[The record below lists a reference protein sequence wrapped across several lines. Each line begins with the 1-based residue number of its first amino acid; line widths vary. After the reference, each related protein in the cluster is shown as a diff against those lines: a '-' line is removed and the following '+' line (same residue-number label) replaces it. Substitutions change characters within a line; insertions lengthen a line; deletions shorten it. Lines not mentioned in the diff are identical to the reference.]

1 MIKRISLALILVV
14 FASYVSADFS
24 SQDSINHVTGE
35 YYLDAGE
42 AAVIFPE
49 VQIKHDK
56 KPYWLVSVTSNN
68 ALVDFIPLS
77 VSSLEVPEKSIT
89 QRTLFKTAYF
99 LREFTKL
106 NDDYSWDSDAWLFTS
121 ANSKF
126 MSDTADELTAEKID
140 LSSVKTE
147 LSEYLSLT
155 NDVDSLIS
163 KLTLMS
169 ATSNTLSNEI
179 ISIIESKSDYF
190 NKPDT
195 NATVDLISEME
206 DTFETLEIL
215 DESRKEY
222 EDDLR
227 SFHLEVSKL
236 TEISISTRKF
246 ITSVSAVPIRF
257 SRINVLAINAV
268 QREEKIN
275 EIYNT
280 AVSKTEVF
288 QGNLETRI
296 KKNNVNNSVYGV
308 DIELSEE
315 TGLTSLSQGVETI
328 LHEDNRY
335 LWAEDIKVSGLET
348 RWNTLNSYLRTKKY
362 TLAESIIPEIRDNV
376 ISIYTAGIKI
386 DDEIDTSLLFY
397 VGAGLLIIIAVI
409 YVIRNRSKF
418 VSLMRLDENTD
429 EREEVE
435 LDGWEKY

>member
-1 MIKRISLALILVV
+1 MIKRISLALILVI

-24 SQDSINHVTGE
+24 SQDAVNHVTGE
-35 YYLDAGE
+35 YYLDDGE
-42 AAVIFPE
+42 AAIIFPE
-49 VQIKHDK
+49 VKIKHDK
-56 KPYWLVSVTSNN
+56 KPYWLVSVTSNH

-77 VSSLEVPEKSIT
+77 VSSLELPAKSIT

-106 NDDYSWDSDAWLFTS
+106 DEDYSWDSDAWLFTS
-121 ANSKF
+121 SNSKF
-126 MSDTADELTAEKID
+126 MLNLSNELATEKID

-147 LSEYLSLT
+147 LSEYSGLK

-169 ATSNTLSNEI
+169 ATSNTLANEI
-179 ISIIESKSDYF
+179 NSVIETKSDYI
-190 NKPDT
+190 NEPDT

-206 DTFETLEIL
+206 DTFETLEKL
-215 DESRKEY
+215 DKSRKEY
-222 EDDLR
+222 EDNLR
-227 SFHLEVSKL
+227 SFHLEVSQL
-236 TEISISTRKF
+236 TEIPLSTRKF
-246 ITSVSAVPIRF
+246 ITSVSAVPLRF
-257 SRINVLAINAV
+257 SRINVLAINAA

-280 AVSKTEVF
+280 AVSKTEVY
-288 QGNLETRI
+288 QGNLETRT
-296 KKNNVNNSVYGV
+296 KKNSVYNSVYAV
-308 DIELSEE
+308 DTDLSEE
-315 TGLTSLSQGVETI
+315 TGFTSLSQGVETI

-335 LWAEDIKVSGLET
+335 LYAEDVKVIELET

-362 TLAESIIPEIRDNV
+362 DLAESIIPEIRNYV
-376 ISIYTAGIKI
+376 ISIYNAGVKK

-397 VGAGLLIIIAVI
+397 VGAGLLIIIAII

-429 EREEVE
+429 EKEEVE
-435 LDGWEKY
+435 LDGWQKY